1 MNRFSASDAAL
12 EGFRLTRE
20 RPGTVLAWAGINAV
34 ALMIMGAVMMLSL
47 QGPFLQFLKEGGLEQ
62 RDPEALAEVL
72 LKSWPGFLLVLLLV
86 VTFLSILTAGIYRLV
101 LRPGERGLAHLRFG
115 RDELRLTAVNLL
127 LFAIGVICLATVEL
141 VGELVTAQMG
151 PAVGLLAALVVAG
164 PVIWVGVR
172 LSMATPMTFALH
184 RIAIGPSW
192 ELTRG
197 RFWPLLGMILLALIF
212 YFMVWLLITFIF
224 FAIVQLAGG
233 PVNLA
238 DLGKL
243 GPGAIVVGVV
253 TLVIQLIMPVI
264 QWIMIYAPLAVAY
277 QQIHGDPPAPRK

>member
-20 RPGTVLAWAGINAV
+20 RPGTVLAWAGINAI
-34 ALMIMGAVMMLSL
+34 ALMIMGAVMMLSM
-47 QGPFLQFLKEGGLEQ
+47 QGPFLEFLKDGGLEQ

-72 LKSWPGFLLVLLLV
+72 LKSWPGFLLVLVLV
-86 VTFLSILTAGIYRLV
+86 VAFLSILTGGIYRLV
-101 LRPGERGLAHLRFG
+101 LRPEERGLAHLRLG
-115 RDELRLTAVNLL
+115 ADELRLTAVNLL
-127 LFAIGVICLATVEL
+127 LFAIGVICLTTVQL
-141 VGELVTAQMG
+141 VGQLVTAAAG
-151 PAVGLLAALVVAG
+151 PATGLLASLVVAV

-172 LSMATPMTFALH
+172 LSLATPMTFAER
-184 RIAIGPSW
+184 RIAIGASW

-197 RFWPLLGMILLALIF
+197 RVWPLLGMIVLALIF

-238 DLGKL
+238 NLGDL
-243 GPGAIVVGVV
+243 GPGAIVVGIL
-253 TLVIQLIMPVI
+253 TLLIQLIMPVI
-264 QWIMIYAPLAVAY
+264 QWIMIYSPLAVAY
-277 QQIHGDPPAPRK
+277 QQIHGDASPRRA